1 MRDPI
6 HRVQPY
12 QARPIPRAPGNFPG
26 FGATHRRLHQRPPTQ
41 DDEHADGMETQARYF
56 EPRQS
61 EDRQSAC
68 REVAPIRW
76 WKHTMLEVG
85 REKVKIGDEQNGK
98 AL

>member
-1 MRDPI
+1 
-6 HRVQPY
+6 
-12 QARPIPRAPGNFPG
+12 
-26 FGATHRRLHQRPPTQ
+26 
-41 DDEHADGMETQARYF
+41 METQARYF

-85 REKVKIGDEQNGK
+85 REKVKIGDEQNGE